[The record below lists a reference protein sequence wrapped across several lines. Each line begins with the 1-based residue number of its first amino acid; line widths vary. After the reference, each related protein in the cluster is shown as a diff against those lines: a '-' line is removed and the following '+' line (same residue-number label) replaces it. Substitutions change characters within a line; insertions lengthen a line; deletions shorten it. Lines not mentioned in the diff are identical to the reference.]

1 MISIALRTD
10 NPSSELYVVKDGEV
24 VNSIIWPAHR
34 QLLETINHKFDE
46 ILSFNNINMA
56 DINGLIFYEGP
67 GSFTGLR
74 IGASFINA
82 VAAGLGLP
90 VVPTTG
96 DNWVLDG
103 EKDLLKNSKTKFIEP
118 KYGAPVNITVS
129 KK

>member
-1 MISIALRTD
+1 
-10 NPSSELYVVKDGEV
+10 
-24 VNSIIWPAHR
+24 
-34 QLLETINHKFDE
+34 
-46 ILSFNNINMA
+46 MA

-103 EKDLLKNSKTKFIEP
+103 EKDLLKNTRFIINKTMKYLFGIKFEIEVCHSICIH
-118 KYGAPVNITVS
+118 YNIS
-129 KK
+129 ICCNIIINEIYNW